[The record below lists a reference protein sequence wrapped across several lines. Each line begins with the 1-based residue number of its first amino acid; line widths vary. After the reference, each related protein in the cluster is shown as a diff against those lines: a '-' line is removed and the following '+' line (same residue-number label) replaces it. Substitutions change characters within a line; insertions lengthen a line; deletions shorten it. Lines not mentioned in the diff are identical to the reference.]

1 MKIPFII
8 SYHSKDKTVQHVSL
22 LLSFLEYTNDESINE
37 LRIGWIPVYRNVKD
51 KKQYDDKKKVSLR
64 LQQIEGGYNSMVAY
78 GSTTS
83 YYNDSTGCMV
93 RF

>member
-1 MKIPFII
+1 MMN
-8 SYHSKDKTVQHVSL
+8 
-22 LLSFLEYTNDESINE
+22 LSMSCVLDGY
-37 LRIGWIPVYRNVKD
+37 LYRNVKD